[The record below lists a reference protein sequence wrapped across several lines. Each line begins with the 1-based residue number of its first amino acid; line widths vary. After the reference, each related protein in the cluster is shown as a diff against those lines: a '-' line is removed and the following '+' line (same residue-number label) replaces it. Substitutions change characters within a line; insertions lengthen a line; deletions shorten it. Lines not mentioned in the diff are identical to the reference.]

1 LKILIFGADGML
13 GTDLVKTFSDDYE
26 VIQSLEKDLD
36 ITSRKAVEDRIL
48 ALKPAWVINSAA
60 YTDVDGAETNREK
73 AFAVNSTGVEN
84 IALACTKAKAKLI
97 HFSTDYVFDGTKKE
111 PYTETDP
118 TNPINVYGASKLE
131 GEKKVQ
137 KATKEYYILR
147 TQWLYGKNGKN
158 FVYTVLKLFSERDEL
173 RIVNDQIGS
182 PTYTVDLAKATR
194 EFIEVTPPFGIYN
207 VSNSG
212 HCSWYDFALEIALK
226 IKKTGVKITPVSSEE
241 FPRPAKRPKNSR
253 LDRNK
258 FEKVHITPMRR
269 WESALR
275 GYISLK

>member
-13 GTDLVKTFSDDYE
+13 GTDLVKTFSNDYE
-26 VIQSLEKDLD
+26 VIQSLERDLD
-36 ITSRKAVEDRIL
+36 ITDRKAVEDRIL

-84 IALACTKAKAKLI
+84 VALACSKAKAKLL

-131 GEKKVQ
+131 GENNVQ

-158 FVYTVLKLFSERDEL
+158 FVYTILKLLSERDEL

-182 PTYTVDLAKATR
+182 PTYTVDLAKAVK
-194 EFIEVTPPFGIYN
+194 EFVGKSPDYGIYN
-207 VSNSG
+207 VANSG
-212 HCSWYDFALEIALK
+212 YCSWYDFAKEIALK
-226 IKKTGVKITPVSSEE
+226 IQKTGVKITPVRSEE
-241 FPRPAKRPKNSR
+241 FPRPAKRPKNSK

-258 FEKVHITPMRR
+258 FENANLTPIRQ
-269 WESALR
+269 WESALND
-275 GYISLK
+275 YLAI